1 MSVEAESHD
10 TQTPPSTSPQLAPET
25 PVAQKTTLPHHA
37 PTDSLV
43 SVSLSESDDKSE
55 DSVYSHETTPKD
67 VVQEVIRRASCHTS
81 PIEFMISDKVLDS
94 PGADVR
100 LVQELAM
107 EKEKEKEKEKV
118 RSRSNSMAPL
128 DEVMK
133 RERSDSTSSETSL
146 QVDWETLDKTE
157 QDQEEESDAV
167 SFWKYYNTFY
177 GI

>member
-25 PVAQKTTLPHHA
+25 PVSQKTTLPHHA

-67 VVQEVIRRASCHTS
+67 VVQEVMRRASCHTS

-107 EKEKEKEKEKV
+107 EKEKEKV

-157 QDQEEESDAV
+157 QDQEEDSDAV
-167 SFWKYYNTFY
+167 SFWNSYNTFY
-177 GI
+177 SI